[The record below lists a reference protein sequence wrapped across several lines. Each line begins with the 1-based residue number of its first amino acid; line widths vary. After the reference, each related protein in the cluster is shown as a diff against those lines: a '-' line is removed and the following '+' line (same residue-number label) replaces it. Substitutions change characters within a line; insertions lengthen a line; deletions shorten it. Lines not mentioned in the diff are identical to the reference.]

1 MRIAILRRAPQVSVS
16 MDVYADR
23 LVQGLK
29 AVRPDWTILECYPQF
44 QERGGASSKALA
56 GIQKYYERYWCYP
69 NRLKRLDAD
78 IFHIIDHTDG
88 DISRWLGRSHSATV
102 VTCHDLINLIKP
114 ETFKG
119 RAKFP
124 LISMA
129 AWRWGVESMRHADH
143 IVTVSTHTKQDV
155 IEHLEIAP
163 AAITVVPNAVDKVFH
178 RLPADAIQ
186 AVRDRYGLTPETFC
200 LLNVGSNNA
209 RKNISGILAAVAAA
223 KHQGLPVHFW
233 KAGADFTDEQAQ
245 FIQANGLADCVAYVG
260 KPSEPSLIEL
270 YNAADCLMAPSS
282 YEGFG
287 LTILEAMACG
297 TPVITA
303 SVSAMPEVAG
313 DAAILVDPT
322 NQAEITD
329 AIHQLFNHPEQRQ
342 ALIQKGLER
351 VQQFTWEK
359 TAQAVA
365 SVYEQTLSSKTAS
378 TQSSTKF
385 EMMPQP
391 DQGDKSDS
399 LSPSISSGDRA

>member
-1 MRIAILRRAPQVSVS
+1 MRVAILRRASKASVS

-29 AVRPDWTILECYPQF
+29 TVRPNWTIEEYYPQF
-44 QERGGASSKALA
+44 QSGSATLGKVIA
-56 GIQKYYERYWCYP
+56 GIQKYYERYWSYP
-69 NRLKRLDAD
+69 NRLKRVNAD

-88 DISRWLGRSHSATV
+88 DLSRWLGRSQNATV

-129 AWRWGVESMRHADH
+129 AWRWGVESMRQADH
-143 IVTVSTHTKQDV
+143 VITVSTHTKKDV
-155 IEHLEIAP
+155 IEHLRIAP
-163 AAITVVPNAVDKVFH
+163 AVITVVPNAVDKGFQP
-178 RLPADAIQ
+178 LSAAIVQ
-186 AVRDRYGLTPETFC
+186 RVREHYGLTPETFC

-209 RKNISGILAAVAAA
+209 RKNISGILAAIAVA
-223 KHQGLPVHFW
+223 KHQGISVHFW
-233 KAGADFTDEQAQ
+233 KAGVDFTDEQTQ
-245 FIQANGLADCVAYVG
+245 FIQANNLADCVTYVG
-260 KPSEPSLIEL
+260 KPDEPALIEL
-270 YNAADCLMAPSS
+270 YNAADCLMAPSL

-303 SVSAMPEVAG
+303 TVSAMPEVAG

-322 NQAEITD
+322 DQA
-329 AIHQLFNHPEQRQ
+329 AIANAIQQLYTRPEQRQ
-342 ALIQKGLER
+342 TLIQKGLER
-351 VQQFTWEK
+351 VQQFTWEN

-365 SVYEQTLSSKTAS
+365 SVYEQTLAVQAPS
-378 TQSSTKF
+378 TQSASMF
-385 EMMPQP
+385 ETPSR
-391 DQGDKSDS
+391 SDS
-399 LSPSISSGDRA
+399 PSPSISSGDRA